1 MTTTATEQGRRQR
14 LLSWLQSD
22 VDGAGL
28 AVFRIA
34 FGIVL
39 AGSAVRFWAKGWVK
53 DLYITP
59 SIHFTYPGFSW
70 VKPLDGIG
78 LYIVFGVMAAAA
90 LLVAAGAWYRTAC
103 AVLFATFTY
112 VELLDQAYYLNHY
125 YLVSLITFLLCFIPA
140 DRVWS
145 CNRREGNAV
154 KRWHTLLLRAQI
166 GLVYTFAGLAKLN
179 KDWLFRA
186 EPLAQWLPVHSDL
199 PIIGFML
206 AIPATAFVASWLGA
220 AYDLAIPWLVAWR
233 RTRWVSVAAIVA
245 FHLGTLLLFNIGAFP
260 FVMLAA
266 STLMLP
272 PQWPRLAHPVILP
285 VSGPRDL
292 NITAGLVFAGLF
304 LVMQIL
310 LPLRHLLLSDDV
322 NWTAKGFRFS
332 WRVMLAERTGQVE
345 FRVQERHGLRRW
357 LVQPRT
363 DLTQFQTAM
372 LATEPDLI
380 ADYATVLATRFRTKG
395 IDVAVFADSW
405 LSMNGRPAQRYLDAS
420 VDLSRDPP
428 ALFAR
433 Q

>member
-1 MTTTATEQGRRQR
+1 MTTTATELGRRQR

-28 AVFRIA
+28 AAFRIA

-39 AGSAVRFWAKGWVK
+39 AGSAVRFLAKGWVN
-53 DLYITP
+53 DLYLTP
-59 SIHFTYPGFSW
+59 SIHFPYPGFSW
-70 VKPLDGIG
+70 VKPLAGIG
-78 LYIVFGVMAAAA
+78 LYIVFGVMAAA
-90 LLVAAGAWYRTAC
+90 LLVAAGALYRAAC
-103 AVLFATFTY
+103 AVLFVTFTY
-112 VELLDQAYYLNHY
+112 VELLDQTYYLNHY
-125 YLVSLITFLLCFIPA
+125 YLVSLITCLLCFIPA

-145 CNRREGNAV
+145 CNSREGKTV

-179 KDWLFRA
+179 EDWLFRA

-199 PIIGFML
+199 PIVGFAL
-206 AIPATAFVASWLGA
+206 AIPATAFVASWVGA
-220 AYDLAIPWLVAWR
+220 AYDLAIPWLVAWP
-233 RTRWVSVAAIVA
+233 RTRWVAVSAIVA

-272 PQWPRLAHPVILP
+272 PQWPRLARPVTSP
-285 VSGPRDL
+285 NSGPRSSNL
-292 NITAGLVFAGLF
+292 TAGLVVAALF
-304 LVMQIL
+304 LVVQIL
-310 LPLRHLLLSDDV
+310 LPLRHLVLSDDV
-322 NWTAKGFRFS
+322 NWTTKGFRFS
-332 WRVMLAERTGQVE
+332 WRVMLAQRTGHVE
-345 FRVQERHGLRRW
+345 FHVHERHGSRRW
-357 LVQPRT
+357 VVHPRT
-363 DLTQFQTAM
+363 DLTHLQTAM
-372 LATEPDLI
+372 LGTEPDLI
-380 ADYATVLATRFRTKG
+380 ADYATHLANRFRTDG

-428 ALFAR
+428 AVVAR